1 MVKRKHNGSRNAFD
15 NPLAAA
21 RSGKSTTK
29 KELTERSRTKKDGSV
44 TSVDWIEFGT
54 PTKKTSA
61 GGGKNNKGEKQA
73 SKTSAKAE
81 QIWHRRSGAGFHLFV
96 DYYLGQPEGI
106 VTVSGNDEAP
116 LAQQNQ
122 KLLQNSSALPSGGA
136 GQSRAAL
143 RRKKK
148 KRRKVVVT
156 DTASNDQND
165 GQQETTTTTAAA
177 ATNQHMPITYSFS
190 QGQLLYGGRLLD
202 VLSSKIKSKSERVTN
217 TTAKANKTTNFH
229 PPSSAANFRNFLTT
243 LSKPLPLTFRFR
255 RYQTHVTSNNTNG
268 DRDSDDAGEKGENY
282 HPRIVPSYQQRRQR
296 IQKIKGLRQIL
307 KGKTL
312 AKSNVRPVLF
322 DPEYI
327 YQAMAPP
334 QNNAHHEQYQHPF
347 PIDKASLK
355 RTCPQL
361 KEFLNEHTNDGTI
374 ARQELG
380 SMLPVWLLDRV
391 GAFSSFQNGR
401 GAGNKVP
408 LRVLDTCAS
417 PGSKTLQVA
426 ELVSITKGGRV
437 RANDVNSNR
446 LESLKEALER
456 SGFFGDCNG
465 ESDSDDDENAA
476 SSMNSLLR
484 FSNVDAS
491 RFPIPK
497 SETKK
502 YPIIM
507 CDVPCSGDG
516 TVRKDVHVIPNWT
529 PNISNALHSLQVK
542 ILGRALRCVALD
554 GIVSYSTCSLN
565 PIEDEA
571 VVRAALEIE
580 KKDGKFGFE
589 LMQVSKTQL
598 SGLVLRKGVVSWR
611 VAGFSPERTTGKTDR
626 KNEDDDD
633 TGDGEAKMD
642 DGSHSDET
650 VDDHDEK
657 PAQLQWY
664 ESYQD
669 ALDGGMKGALQSMWP
684 PIAVDEMDDES
695 CSSSSLLTP
704 LDRCLRLLPQDQD
717 TGGFFVAFIR
727 RTK

>member
-1 MVKRKHNGSRNAFD
+1 MVKRKHNGNRNAFD

-29 KELTERSRTKKDGSV
+29 EESIERSRTKKDGSAA
-44 TSVDWIEFGT
+44 SVDWIEFGT
-54 PTKKTSA
+54 PSKKASA
-61 GGGKNNKGEKQA
+61 GSNKNSKGEKQA
-73 SKTSAKAE
+73 SKTNAKAE

-106 VTVSGNDEAP
+106 VTFSANDEAP

-122 KLLQNSSALPSGGA
+122 RPLQNSSAPPSGGA

-156 DTASNDQND
+156 NTASNDRDD
-165 GQQETTTTTAAA
+165 GQQETKT
-177 ATNQHMPITYSFS
+177 TNQPMPVTNSFS
-190 QGQLLYGGRLLD
+190 HDRLLYGGRLLD
-202 VLSSKIKSKSERVTN
+202 VLSSKIKATSKRVTN

-229 PPSSAANFRNFLTT
+229 PPSSAANFRDFLTT

-255 RYQTHVTSNNTNG
+255 RYETYDTSSNTNG
-268 DRDSDDAGEKGENY
+268 DSDDAGEKGENY
-282 HPRIVPSYQQRRQR
+282 HPHIVPSYQQRRQR
-296 IQKIKGLRQIL
+296 IQTIKGLRQIL

-312 AKSNVRPVLF
+312 AGSNVRPVIF

-334 QNNAHHEQYQHPF
+334 QNNEHYQHPF

-361 KEFLNEHTNDGTI
+361 KEFLNEHTNNGTI

-401 GAGNKVP
+401 GGGNKVP

-437 RANDVNSNR
+437 RANDVNANR

-456 SGFFGDCNG
+456 SGFFGDSNG
-465 ESDSDDDENAA
+465 ENDSDDDENDV
-476 SSMNSLLR
+476 SSMNSLVR

-502 YPIIM
+502 YPIIL

-542 ILGRALRCVALD
+542 ILGRALRCVALH

-571 VVRAALEIE
+571 VVGAALDIE

-598 SGLVLRKGVVSWR
+598 NGLVLRKGVVSWR
-611 VAGFSPERTTGKTDR
+611 VAGFSPERTTSKTER
-626 KNEDDDD
+626 ENEDDDD
-633 TGDGEAKMD
+633 SGDGEAKED
-642 DGSHSDET
+642 DGSHGDET

-664 ESYQD
+664 GSYQD

-695 CSSSSLLTP
+695 YSSSSSLPP